1 MAQGGF
7 RILITDEGDEVFLRA
22 SIVIYALGG
31 FCTLMHAEEHRATA
45 EKILLVASKLF
56 AEKGFANVS
65 VRDICRETGTT
76 PPVIYYYFGS
86 KKGLFEAVARKQISM
101 KDFIRKLS
109 EASEP
114 KDPRRGLELFVST
127 YLSSFPEHTFDV
139 GLYMRDSATLDK
151 HSAQMV
157 SEDLERIRSLAVGL
171 VDRSTA
177 TGYFRKADSGLA
189 TDCLLGMLNRVIFQ
203 HIHFAKISDREAY
216 GRFVTDFFIRA
227 MK

>member
-1 MAQGGF
+1 MQ
-7 RILITDEGDEVFLRA
+7 
-22 SIVIYALGG
+22 
-31 FCTLMHAEEHRATA
+31 AEEVHATA
-45 EKILLVASKLF
+45 EKILEVASRKF

-86 KKGLFEAVARKQISM
+86 KKGLFDAVARKQISM
-101 KDFIRKLS
+101 ADFIRKLS
-109 EASEP
+109 NAGVSEE
-114 KDPRRGLELFVST
+114 PRKGLESFVSV
-127 YLSSFPEHTFDV
+127 YLSSFPEHTFNV

-151 HSAQMV
+151 QSAQIV
-157 SEDLERIRSLAVGL
+157 SADLDKIRALAVGL
-171 VDRSTA
+171 VKRSMA
-177 TGYFRKADSGLA
+177 KGLFRKTDPELA

-216 GRFVTDFFIRA
+216 GRFVTDFFTRA

>member
-1 MAQGGF
+1 MPEMESHDGF
-7 RILITDEGDEVFLRA
+7 NRYIRSGRL
-22 SIVIYALGG
+22 ALS
-31 FCTLMHAEEHRATA
+31 MQAEETHATA
-45 EKILLVASKLF
+45 EKILEVASRKF

-76 PPVIYYYFGS
+76 PPVIYYYFGN
-86 KKGLFEAVARKQISM
+86 KKGLFDAVARKQISM
-101 KDFIRKLS
+101 GDFIRKLS
-109 EASEP
+109 KATESR
-114 KDPRRGLELFVST
+114 DPTKGLESFVAV
-127 YLSSFPEHTFDV
+127 YLASFPEHTFDV

-151 HSAQMV
+151 HSAQIV
-157 SEDLERIRSLAVGL
+157 SEDLERIRELAVALVKRAMSKGL
-171 VDRSTA
+171 
-177 TGYFRKADSGLA
+177 FRRTDPELA

>member
-1 MAQGGF
+1 MQ
-7 RILITDEGDEVFLRA
+7 
-22 SIVIYALGG
+22 
-31 FCTLMHAEEHRATA
+31 AEETHATA
-45 EKILLVASKLF
+45 EKILQIASKMF

-76 PPVIYYYFGS
+76 PPVIYYYFGN

-101 KDFIRKLS
+101 GDFIRKLS
-109 EASEP
+109 RASESR
-114 KDPRRGLELFVST
+114 DPRKGLESFVST
-127 YLSSFPEHTFDV
+127 YLTSFPEHTFDV

-151 HSAQMV
+151 YSAQMV
-157 SEDLERIRSLAVGL
+157 SEDLEKIRALAVSL
-171 VDRSTA
+171 VDRSM
-177 TGYFRKADSGLA
+177 GMGLFRKTDSGLA

-216 GRFVTDFFIRA
+216 GRFVTDFFMRA

>member
-1 MAQGGF
+1 MQ
-7 RILITDEGDEVFLRA
+7 
-22 SIVIYALGG
+22 
-31 FCTLMHAEEHRATA
+31 AEETRATA
-45 EKILLVASKLF
+45 EKILQVASRMF

-65 VRDICRETGTT
+65 VRDICRETRTS

-101 KDFIRKLS
+101 GDFIRKLS
-109 EASEP
+109 RATES
-114 KDPRRGLELFVST
+114 KDPRKGLESFVST

-139 GLYMRDSATLDK
+139 GLYMRDSAALDK
-151 HSAQMV
+151 RSAQMV
-157 SEDLERIRSLAVGL
+157 SEDLERIKSLAVGL
-171 VDRSTA
+171 VDRSIEM
-177 TGYFRKADSGLA
+177 GIFRNADSGLA

-216 GRFVTDFFIRA
+216 GRFVTDFFVRA

>member
-1 MAQGGF
+1 MQAQE
-7 RILITDEGDEVFLRA
+7 T
-22 SIVIYALGG
+22 
-31 FCTLMHAEEHRATA
+31 RATA
-45 EKILLVASKLF
+45 EKILHVTSKMF

-101 KDFIRKLS
+101 VDFIKKLS
-109 EASEP
+109 GATEL
-114 KDPRRGLELFVST
+114 KDPRKGLESFVST

-151 HSAQMV
+151 HSAKMV
-157 SEDLERIRSLAVGL
+157 SEDLERIRELAVGL
-171 VDRSTA
+171 VDRSI
-177 TGYFRKADSGLA
+177 GMEFFRKTDSDLA

-203 HIHFAKISDREAY
+203 HIHFAKISDKEAY
-216 GRFVTDFFIRA
+216 GRFVTDFFMRA
-227 MK
+227 MGA

>member
-1 MAQGGF
+1 MQTEATHATSE
-7 RILITDEGDEVFLRA
+7 RILQVSSR
-22 SIVIYALGG
+22 
-31 FCTLMHAEEHRATA
+31 M
-45 EKILLVASKLF
+45 F

-101 KDFIRKLS
+101 EDFIRKLTRATGS
-109 EASEP
+109 
-114 KDPRRGLELFVST
+114 KDPRKGLESFVST

-139 GLYMRDSATLDK
+139 GLYMRDSASLDK
-151 HSAQMV
+151 QSAEMAAGY
-157 SEDLERIRSLAVGL
+157 LERIRELAMGL
-171 VDRSTA
+171 IERSMA
-177 TGYFRKADSGLA
+177 GGHFRRTDPSLA

-203 HIHFAKISDREAY
+203 HIHFAKISDRDAY
-216 GRFVTDFFIRA
+216 GRFVTDFFMRA